1 MDLMAEALKELG
13 PEVMNW
19 GDQADLDN
27 GCQTN
32 SSFFASSECDA
43 LGFSEVYPTREFGNQ
58 GSTDGSQYEITI
70 PSISLT
76 TGRTDSYDI
85 YPGNE
90 FNDQC
95 NQDATLSS
103 YLAAE
108 EWQNV
113 QGQNVGSHQNVQGQ
127 NVGSHQNVQ
136 GQNVGSYH
144 HSVGQTMHTSQIRR
158 RQSLETDYNSSPH
171 VTAAYPREEPRY
183 LLENDVYNDLHYNG
197 QQKVKQQSM
206 SGQTAATD
214 QKGRETTNNLTD
226 QEGSR

>member
-13 PEVMNW
+13 PEGMNW
-19 GDQADLDN
+19 GDQAELDN
-27 GCQTN
+27 DCQTN
-32 SSFFASSECDA
+32 SSYFASSERDA
-43 LGFSEVYPTREFGNQ
+43 LSFSEVYPTQELGNQ
-58 GSTDGSQYEITI
+58 GSTAGAQYEITI
-70 PSISLT
+70 PSTSLT

-103 YLAAE
+103 YLAQE
-108 EWQNV
+108 EWQ
-113 QGQNVGSHQNVQGQ
+113 HVQGQ

-144 HSVGQTMHTSQIRR
+144 HSVGQMMHTSQTRR
-158 RQSLETDYNSSPH
+158 RQSLEIDYNSSPH
-171 VTAAYPREEPRY
+171 VTAVYPKEELRY
-183 LLENDVYNDLHYNG
+183 LLENAVDNDLHYNG
-197 QQKVKQQSM
+197 QQKVKPLSL
-206 SGQTAATD
+206 SGQTTSTD

>member
-70 PSISLT
+70 PSTSLT
-76 TGRTDSYDI
+76 TGRTNSYDI
-85 YPGNE
+85 YPGNG

-95 NQDATLSS
+95 NQDAALSS
-103 YLAAE
+103 YLAPE
-108 EWQNV
+108 KWQQV
-113 QGQNVGSHQNVQGQ
+113 QDQNAGSHQNVHGQ
-127 NVGSHQNVQ
+127 NAGSF
-136 GQNVGSYH
+136 H

-158 RQSLETDYNSSPH
+158 RQSLEIDYNSSPH
-171 VTAAYPREEPRY
+171 VTAAYPEEEPRY
-183 LLENDVYNDLHYNG
+183 LLENAVDNELHYNG
-197 QQKVKQQSM
+197 QQKVKPLSLN
-206 SGQTAATD
+206 GQTASTD
-214 QKGRETTNNLTD
+214 QMGRETTNNLTD
-226 QEGSR
+226 HEGGR

>member
-19 GDQADLDN
+19 GDQAELEND
-27 GCQTN
+27 CQTN
-32 SSFFASSECDA
+32 SSYFASSERDA

-58 GSTDGSQYEITI
+58 GSTDGTQYEITI
-70 PSISLT
+70 PSTCLT

-85 YPGNE
+85 YPGNG

-108 EWQNV
+108 EWQ
-113 QGQNVGSHQNVQGQ
+113 HVQGQ

-144 HSVGQTMHTSQIRR
+144 HSVEQTMHTSQIRR
-158 RQSLETDYNSSPH
+158 RQSLEIDYNSSPH
-171 VTAAYPREEPRY
+171 VTAAYPKEEPRY
-183 LLENDVYNDLHYNG
+183 LLENAVDNDLHYNG
-197 QQKVKQQSM
+197 QQKDKPLSL
-206 SGQTAATD
+206 SGQTASTD
-214 QKGRETTNNLTD
+214 QKGRETTNHQTD

>member
-32 SSFFASSECDA
+32 SSFFASSERDA
-43 LGFSEVYPTREFGNQ
+43 LLDFSEGYPSREFGNQ
-58 GSTDGSQYEITI
+58 GSTDGTQYEITI

-85 YPGNE
+85 YPGNG

-127 NVGSHQNVQ
+127 NVGS
-136 GQNVGSYH
+136 YH
-144 HSVGQTMHTSQIRR
+144 HSVGQTMHTSQTRR

-171 VTAAYPREEPRY
+171 VTAAYPKEEPRY
-183 LLENDVYNDLHYNG
+183 LLENAVDNELHYNG
-197 QQKVKQQSM
+197 QQKVKQLSM

-226 QEGSR
+226 HEGGR